1 MLLFTVHGS
10 PFTLFLPRFPAM
22 IRKICLAALALGA
35 TVAPALA
42 QQTRP
47 TARPTA
53 VPKVVWPDEGPLKWA
68 PRPTEA
74 AITAN
79 DLRTRLYQ
87 IADDSMQGRRIGEP
101 GNYKTTAYI
110 ASEFKRLGLK
120 PAGDGGTYFQN
131 LPYGTSAF
139 DSTAVRL
146 AIGSTSLVIRRDW
159 MPTVPSAAS
168 GASANAS
175 LQAVPTVFAGPAGD
189 TTVQLDPAL
198 YRGKVAVFIAPAG
211 GGGRGGAGGRG
222 AGRGAGGA
230 APVCSPERGWP
241 NQVGAY
247 DALLA
252 AAAAARNPA
261 VGGRGGGRGGAG
273 RDQRGEHAG
282 IAGVL
287 MVATLLPG
295 NAFNVARGMRPA
307 GEGLPSAT
315 ITPDVAQQLFGKPV
329 DQLKVGDLGQPVSG
343 NWNYEFKMSP
353 TPARNVIAILPGS
366 DPARA
371 TEYVLVGAHNDHN
384 GVNNFAVDHDSLRAW
399 NTVMRPDGANAS
411 ANCRPNEV
419 QQHLID
425 SLISRARSIR
435 PPRRDSTMN
444 GADDDGSGTVVL
456 LEIAEQF
463 AKEHPARS
471 IVFISHQGEEA
482 GMLGS
487 GWFTDHPT
495 VPLDSVVAAHNM
507 DMVGRG
513 RVTDVAMGGPSSIQ
527 TLGSRR
533 LSYEF
538 GNIIDSVN
546 AIAKDPMAIDKTW
559 DVPANPL
566 NRFCRSD
573 QVNYVKKNVPVT
585 YFSTGYSRDYH
596 QATDE
601 PQYIDYDHAA
611 RLGHFVHDV
620 MTAVANRKD
629 RPAISGADP
638 TMPVCR

>member
-1 MLLFTVHGS
+1 
-10 PFTLFLPRFPAM
+10 M
-22 IRKICLAALALGA
+22 IRKLCLSALALGA
-35 TVAPALA
+35 TMSPTLA
-42 QQTRP
+42 QQTNR
-47 TARPTA
+47 AMQA
-53 VPKVVWPDEGPLKWA
+53 KVVWPEEGPLKWT

-87 IADDSMQGRRIGEP
+87 ISDDSMQGRRIGEL
-101 GNYKTTAYI
+101 GNYKTTTYI
-110 ASEFKRLGLK
+110 AAEFKRMGLK
-120 PAGDGGTYFQN
+120 PAGDGGTYFQD
-131 LPYGTSAF
+131 LPFGYTSF
-139 DSTAVRL
+139 DLATSRL
-146 AIGSTSLVIRRDW
+146 SAGSVVLAAKSDW
-159 MPTVPSAAS
+159 IPMAPSAAS
-168 GASANAS
+168 GIGAKADLNNI
-175 LQAVPTVFAGPAGD
+175 PTVFAGRLGD
-189 TTVQLDPAL
+189 TAVVLDPAVF
-198 YRGKVAVFIAPAG
+198 RGKVAVFLEAASTGMPGGQRGGGGAAATCSEDQGWPNQRGAWDAIQQAAAAAAARGGNAAG
-211 GGGRGGAGGRG
+211 GGRGGRGRGGAGGAVRDSRPAALEV
-222 AGRGAGGA
+222 AGILVVADA
-230 APVCSPERGWP
+230 IPE
-241 NQVGAY
+241 
-247 DALLA
+247 A
-252 AAAAARNPA
+252 AANAAF
-261 VGGRGGGRGGAG
+261 GGRG
-273 RDQRGEHAG
+273 
-282 IAGVL
+282 
-287 MVATLLPG
+287 T
-295 NAFNVARGMRPA
+295 MRPA
-307 GEGLPSAT
+307 NPAPLATGPVAAT
-315 ITPDVAQQLFGKPV
+315 ITADAAAKLFGKSV
-329 DQLKVGDLGQPVSG
+329 DQLAVGATGQPVTARWS
-343 NWNYEFKMSP
+343 YEWRMST
-353 TPARNVIAILPGS
+353 TPGRNVIAMLPGS

-399 NTVMRPDGANAS
+399 NTIMRPDGANAS
-411 ANCRPNEV
+411 ANCRPNQT

-425 SLISRARSIR
+425 SLISYARSIR
-435 PPRRDSTMN
+435 PPRRDSIMN

-463 AKEHPARS
+463 AREHPARS
-471 IVFISHQGEEA
+471 IIFISHVGEEA

-487 GWFTDHPT
+487 GWFTEHPT

-546 AIAKDPMAIDKTW
+546 AIANSPMAIDKTW

-573 QVNYVKKNVPVT
+573 QVNYVKKNIPVT

-611 RLGHFVHDV
+611 RVGRFVHDI
-620 MTAVANRKD
+620 MTAIADRRD

-638 TMPVCR
+638 TYPLCR